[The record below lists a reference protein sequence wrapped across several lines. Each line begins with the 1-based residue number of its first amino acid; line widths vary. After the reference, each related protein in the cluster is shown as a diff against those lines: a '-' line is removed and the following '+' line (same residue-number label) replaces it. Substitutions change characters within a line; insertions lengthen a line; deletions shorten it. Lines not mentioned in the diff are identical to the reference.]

1 MKSCFRKRI
10 SLNETAVVMEEQLSV
25 CETPLTLFSSFV
37 TSKGKE
43 IQGVE
48 SSSTGEPWYI
58 MTDVIKT
65 AGLTGNV
72 TNTAKRLHP
81 VDRKKRAIQLPTGGN
96 QHMWVISRFGVI
108 HLLVTAK
115 PPKTE
120 KKLKKYN
127 EVLSWARTFIAG
139 QVAESNDLVRG
150 PKIISLELTEE
161 AGTGAEEIAKEL
173 SNQLARKGEGVVEC
187 VKVYDSFT
195 HKRNTSGEAMDTEEQ
210 GVDNGIEVN
219 DD

>member
-1 MKSCFRKRI
+1 
-10 SLNETAVVMEEQLSV
+10 
-25 CETPLTLFSSFV
+25 
-37 TSKGKE
+37 
-43 IQGVE
+43 
-48 SSSTGEPWYI
+48 
-58 MTDVIKT
+58 
-65 AGLTGNV
+65 
-72 TNTAKRLHP
+72 
-81 VDRKKRAIQLPTGGN
+81 
-96 QHMWVISRFGVI
+96 MWVISRFGVI

-127 EVLSWARTFIAG
+127 EVLAWARTFIAA
-139 QVAESNDLVRG
+139 QVGESNDLVRG